1 MDDLNQTDATKNEFN
16 VVLEILWNNKFYIMF
31 GTLFICLCFIIY
43 AYKLPNKYQSSAIL
57 SIASSQESPSSS
69 ASGLSSL
76 ASLAGISSIS
86 DGEDSSSLAIETIR
100 SRILLKRILDSNN
113 FINKLYAAESFD
125 MNSEKIIY
133 DNDIYNDSLNK
144 WIEKEPSL
152 LEVHKLYLQDILSI
166 GKDKRTGF
174 INISITHQ
182 SPIFAKNLIEIIVL
196 ECNKL
201 VKEKDLKESSDALDY
216 LYNFS
221 GETSIQEVKKSIN
234 SLIESNLKTQ
244 MYANISNYYLLEYL
258 DPPLIPEEKISP
270 RRSMIAILGFVLGFF
285 VSIFLIICNEIF
297 LKRK

>member
-1 MDDLNQTDATKNEFN
+1 
-16 VVLEILWNNKFYIMF
+16 MF

-125 MNSEKIIY
+125 MNSGKIIY